1 VRAALVTEPGRLE
14 VTDLPDPT
22 PRPDDLILKVASA
35 GICGTDLHILHGGFA
50 QSLPLVPGHEFAG
63 EVVALGSAVTGFRVG
78 DRVTADPN
86 LPCQR
91 CPYCRVGR
99 SNLCD
104 DFQAL
109 GVSEAGA
116 MAEYLRVPAALAV
129 KLPEHVALEDAALV
143 EPLSCAIH
151 AFDVL
156 SLRMGAHVLIYGAGT
171 MGLMLL
177 QLAKQAGAASVHL
190 VDLNPERLATVW
202 LLGATGAAASAEEF
216 DRPQGWDVV
225 IDATGSP
232 RAIAD
237 ALGRVSKG
245 GTYLQF
251 GVPPE
256 DARVEFDPFRV
267 YKQEISI
274 LGSMAVLHSFER
286 AADLF
291 ATGLIPP
298 EVFISHRFPLEQ
310 APEAMALF
318 AAGQGRKV
326 LIQPGT

>member
-1 VRAALVTEPGRLE
+1 MKAALVTTPGTLE
-14 VTDLPDPT
+14 VTEFPDPT
-22 PRPDDLILKVASA
+22 PRAGDLILKVAAA

-50 QSLPLVPGHEFAG
+50 KALPLVPGHEFAG
-63 EVVALGSAVTGFRVG
+63 EIVAVGADVTGFRVG

-86 LPCQR
+86 MPCR
-91 CPYCRVGR
+91 SCPSCRVGR
-99 SNLCD
+99 GNLCD

-116 MAEYLRVPAALAV
+116 MAEYVRVPAALAV
-129 KLPEHVALEDAALV
+129 KLPGHVATEDAALI

-156 SLRMGAHVLIYGAGT
+156 RMNVGAHVLIYGAGT

-190 VDLNPERLATVW
+190 VDVNPERLATVW
-202 LLGATGAAASAEEF
+202 LLGATGAAATAEEF

-225 IDATGSP
+225 IDATGNP

-237 ALGRVSKG
+237 ALSRVAKG

-267 YKQEISI
+267 YKEEIRI

-291 ATGLIPP
+291 ATGLILPDI
-298 EVFISHRFPLEQ
+298 FISHRFSLEQ

-318 AAGQGRKV
+318 ASGQGRKV
-326 LIQPGT
+326 LIRPGA